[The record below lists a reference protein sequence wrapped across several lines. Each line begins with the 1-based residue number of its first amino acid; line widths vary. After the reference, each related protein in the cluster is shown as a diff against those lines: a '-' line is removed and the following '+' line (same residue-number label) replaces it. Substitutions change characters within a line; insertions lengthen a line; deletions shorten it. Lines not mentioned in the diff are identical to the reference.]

1 MKVGVTGANGFVGA
15 ALCRQLSNTG
25 FEVCRFVRHGNES
38 DMVEIGDIGPETEW
52 SEALDGCDLLV
63 HLAARVH
70 VMDERAS
77 NSKAEFERV
86 NLYGTAQLARAALRA
101 GVKRFVLMST
111 VKVHG
116 ERTIAGQPFK
126 ESDKPNPQDAY
137 AVSKLAGE
145 LALQDLAAGSAME
158 WVIIRPP
165 LIYGPGVKANLAA
178 LARAAAKGLPLPLG
192 AIQNHRSMVSVDNL
206 TDFVTCCLTHPMAA
220 NQHFLVSDGHDLS
233 TPELAKQLAMA
244 SGRVPRLPRVPVPLL
259 KSLAALLGKS
269 SVMSR
274 LSDNLQVDIG
284 KAQALLGWHPVMT
297 VNQGLQTLGEAA
309 QKQ

>member
-15 ALCRQLSNTG
+15 ALCRQLANAG
-25 FEVCRFVRHGNES
+25 FEVCRFVRHGNEP
-38 DMVEIGDIGPETEW
+38 DMVAMGDIGPETEW

-77 NSKAEFERV
+77 NPKAEFERV

-116 ERTIAGQPFK
+116 ERTFAGQPFK
-126 ESDKPNPQDAY
+126 ESDKPKPQDAY
-137 AVSKLAGE
+137 AASKLAGE
-145 LALQDLAAGSAME
+145 LALQDLAAASAME

-192 AIQNHRSMVSVDNL
+192 AIQNYRSMVSLDNL
-206 TDFVTCCLTHPMAA
+206 ADFVTCCLTHPMAA

-233 TPELAKQLAMA
+233 TPDLVKQLAMA
-244 SGRVPRLPRVPVPLL
+244 AGQVPRLPRVPVALL
-259 KSLAALLGKS
+259 KFLAAILGKS

-274 LSDNLQVDIG
+274 LSDNLQVDIS

-309 QKQ
+309 QK